1 MSPAAASIWITI
13 LACLL
18 GAYFG
23 ACHVALKTFSRK
35 KLADLL
41 ASKGK
46 IHRLDHLVERLMRLQ
61 LITGA
66 VRSTMG
72 LIVLLAVLYGTRVR
86 FPDWNQWVIYVVS
99 LVIAGTLVSVF
110 SVAIATSWA
119 RYQRE
124 QLIAWSVPIL
134 QALLWLFTPLV
145 MLLHLA
151 DPVIRRIAGAD
162 RDLDTDSDIS
172 DEVLSVVEDHQDSE
186 TVDEEQKDMIEA
198 VFELPS
204 IDAGEIMTPRTDV
217 VGLAADAD
225 LEQIKQHITE
235 HGHSR
240 VPVYEEN
247 LDSIAGI
254 LYVKDLI
261 QYLGDGASF
270 KLAEILRDPL
280 HVPESKSVSAL
291 LTDFKSQKV
300 HMAIVVDEYGG
311 TAGLITIEDIL
322 EEIVGDIQDEYEL
335 HEEPEQFQR
344 IDERTAEADARIYI
358 DDLNDLFEIELPED
372 DDYDTLGG
380 FVVATL
386 GHIPETGESFDHEGL
401 RFTVTAA
408 ERTKVLRVKVERV
421 EIQSMTGTES

>member
-1 MSPAAASIWITI
+1 MSATSASIWITA

-18 GAYFG
+18 SGYFG

-41 ASKGK
+41 ASKNK
-46 IHRLDHLVERLMRLQ
+46 LDRLDILVDRLIRLQ
-61 LITGA
+61 LITGTI
-66 VRSTMG
+66 RSTMG
-72 LIVLLAVLYGTRVR
+72 LVVLLAVLYGTRVR
-86 FPDWNQWVIYVVS
+86 FPEWNQWAMYAVS
-99 LVIAGTLVSVF
+99 LLIAGALVSVF

-124 QLIAWSVPIL
+124 QLLAWSVPIL
-134 QALLWLFTPLV
+134 QSMLWLFTPLV

-151 DPVIRRIAGAD
+151 DPIIRRIAGAD
-162 RDLDTDSDIS
+162 QDPDTESDIS
-172 DEVLSVVEDHQDSE
+172 DEVLSVVEDHQDGE

-204 IDAGEIMTPRTDV
+204 TDAGEIMTPRTDV
-217 VGLAADAD
+217 VGLPADAD
-225 LEQIKQHITE
+225 LEQVKQHVAE

-240 VPVYEEN
+240 VPVYNEN
-247 LDSIAGI
+247 LDSIVGI

-261 QYLGDGASF
+261 KYLGDGASF
-270 KLAEILRDPL
+270 KLADILREPL

-291 LTDFKSQKV
+291 LRDFKSKKV
-300 HMAIVVDEYGG
+300 HLAIVVDEYGG

-335 HEEPEQFQR
+335 HEEPERFHR
-344 IDERTAEADARIYI
+344 IDARTAEADARIYI
-358 DDLNDLFEIELPED
+358 DDLNDRFEIELPED

-386 GHIPETGESFDHEGL
+386 GRIPETGVSFDHEGL
-401 RFTVTAA
+401 RFTVIAA
-408 ERTKVLRVKVERV
+408 ERTKVLRVRV
-421 EIQSMTGTES
+421 EQLASSTSLS